1 MKISTDRIITIFI
14 CTAAIIFGISVK
26 AMPVYYFKKGKTL
39 LEQQK
44 YVKAYSSL
52 KKAYKLNKNNK
63 DYRYYYLQSLLNLS
77 PNIQV
82 QKEVFDLASGS
93 TDDSTKQIAQDKVSE
108 WRRNIITNYGSTYI
122 EQAPLESG
130 IIRWEYFPLSICILD
145 QSETSLPSYYK
156 NEIKRAFSQWQ
167 TSVKFISF
175 KYVETTSDANII
187 VKIVPLPK
195 SVCDEQE
202 CKYVVGYTTPNFK
215 KRILKDMT
223 ILLYSTDP
231 NGNFFSDKE
240 LYNTVLHEIGHS
252 LGIMGHSYSSED
264 LMYMAAE
271 NSKSIY
277 ASYRSSFQY
286 LSSKDINTIKLL
298 YKLVPDITN
307 TEKINSKGLIYP
319 PIILG
324 TSEEVANRKIKE
336 AQNYIKNAP
345 DLAGGYIDLGI
356 AYAQVNK
363 INDAIKS
370 MQKGYELS
378 KNDNE
383 KYLSLYNLTTLYM
396 QKKDF
401 KKAEQCANMA
411 YEISAT
417 EEIKELLAQIKIKL
431 SKS

>member
-82 QKEVFDLASGS
+82 QKEVFDLASDS

>member
-82 QKEVFDLASGS
+82 QKEVFDLASDS

-130 IIRWEYFPLSICILD
+130 IIRWENFPLSICILD

-156 NEIKRAFSQWQ
+156 SEIKRAFSQWQ

-195 SVCDEQE
+195 SVCDEQK

-307 TEKINSKGLIYP
+307 TEKINTKGLIYP

>member
-82 QKEVFDLASGS
+82 QKEVFDLASDS

-130 IIRWEYFPLSICILD
+130 IIRWENFPLSICILD

-156 NEIKRAFSQWQ
+156 SEIKRAFSQWQ

-307 TEKINSKGLIYP
+307 TEKINTKGLIYP